1 MGLGRRAFISAGLAG
16 LAMLAGGCVIGGG
29 YEPGPEMDF
38 TIQNVTGSTAVVRFD
53 LGVQSSTEAGLVE
66 RVRGAELRIET
77 GTTLGHSPSRSTV
90 FEMRLQAGEAS
101 GALVWQV
108 EVRVLGS
115 SWEEPLVN
123 WFELRDRG
131 PVKLSLMGGIDDE
144 TGERTVFMKAAG
156 QYVNPIPREHWPEA
170 DSD

>member
-1 MGLGRRAFISAGLAG
+1 MPGQRAFLAAGLAG
-16 LAMLAGGCVIGGG
+16 LAMLAGGCTLGGG
-29 YEPGPEMDF
+29 YEPGPAMDF
-38 TIQNVTGSTAVVRFD
+38 TIENVTGSTVVVRFD
-53 LGVQSSTEAGLVE
+53 LGVQSSTDAGLIE
-66 RVRGAELRIET
+66 RVRGSDLRIET
-77 GTTLGHSPSRSTV
+77 GRTIGHSPSRSRG
-90 FEMRLQAGEAS
+90 FEMERRARDES

-108 EVRVLGS
+108 EVRALGS
-115 SWEEPLVN
+115 SWEEPRVN

-170 DSD
+170 DSE